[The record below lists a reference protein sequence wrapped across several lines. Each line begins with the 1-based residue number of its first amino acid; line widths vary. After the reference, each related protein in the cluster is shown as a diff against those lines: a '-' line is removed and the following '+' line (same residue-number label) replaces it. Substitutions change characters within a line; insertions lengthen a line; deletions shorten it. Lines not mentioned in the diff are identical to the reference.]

1 MSFKHELTLL
11 GTPDNDAVHVKS
23 PAGRTA
29 RRLQDDTLHPRLST
43 ISPWP
48 ACPLTAAAGLSA
60 ATNASAS
67 PISLLNHPGGMLS
80 E

>member
-43 ISPWP
+43 ISPQP
-48 ACPLTAAAGLSA
+48 ARPLTAAAGLSA
-60 ATNASAS
+60 ATKCLSIPHLSA
-67 PISLLNHPGGMLS
+67 
-80 E
+80 